1 MDIIQIIILATVQGL
16 TEFLP
21 ISSSAHLILVPL
33 LLKWPDQGL
42 VFDVA
47 VHLGSLCA
55 VLAYFR
61 QEVLAMI
68 LDWGRSLA
76 GGEPTA
82 NSRLAWWLILGTIPA
97 VVAGLVFKDMIET
110 ELRSPW
116 VIAIAT
122 IVFALLLWVADLGKS
137 KLRTESRLKLSDVV
151 VIGCFQALALIP
163 GTSRSGITM
172 TAGLLLGLTRRA
184 AARFSFLLSIPIIF
198 ASGTLQTVELL
209 QAAQVIDWQ
218 ALFLALGLSALSAGI
233 CIHLFLGL
241 IDKIGMLPFVI
252 YRLLLGAILI
262 VLLI

>member
-1 MDIIQIIILATVQGL
+1 MDLVQILILAIVQGL

-33 LLKWPDQGL
+33 VLKWPDQGL

-47 VHLGSLCA
+47 VHLGSLIA
-55 VLAYFR
+55 VLVYFR
-61 QEVLAMI
+61 REVIAMLLA
-68 LDWGRSLA
+68 WSKSLA
-76 GGEPTA
+76 GGA
-82 NSRLAWWLILGTIPA
+82 SNADSRLAWWVILGTIPA
-97 VVAGLVFKDMIET
+97 VLAGFLLKGIVET
-110 ELRSPW
+110 ELRSAW
-116 VIAIAT
+116 VIATTT
-122 IVFALLLWVADLGKS
+122 IVFGLLLWVADMGKS
-137 KLRTESRLKLSDVV
+137 KSRKESQLKLSDVV

-198 ASGTLQTVELL
+198 ASATLQTLELL
-209 QAAQVIDWQ
+209 QASQVIDWL

-241 IDKIGMLPFVI
+241 IEKIGMLPFVI
-252 YRLLLGAILI
+252 YRLLLGA
-262 VLLI
+262 LLILLLV